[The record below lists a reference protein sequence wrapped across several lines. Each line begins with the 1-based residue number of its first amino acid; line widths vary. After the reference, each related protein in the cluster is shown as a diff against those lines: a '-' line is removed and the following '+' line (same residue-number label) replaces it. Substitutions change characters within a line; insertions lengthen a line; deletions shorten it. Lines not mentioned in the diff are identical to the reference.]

1 MAVNRYEKEH
11 FARLRKLAPECTV
24 LLKKNG
30 AFPLSAAGP
39 VALYGSGARLT
50 VKGGTGSG
58 DVNSRF
64 FATVEWGLEK
74 AGFTITS
81 KNWLDGYDAVREEAH
96 KQFIADIKRKAK
108 ESHQMAILAGM
119 GAVMPEPAYELPI
132 DAAGDTA
139 VYVLARNS
147 GEGNDRRPEAG
158 DIRLTETEIRDI
170 LACSRKYER
179 FMLVLN
185 VGGVVDLS
193 PVAEVENIL
202 ILSQLGAVTGRVL
215 ADILL
220 GESVPSG
227 KLAATWS
234 AWEDYAAIGEFGGP
248 DETRY
253 KEGIYVGYRYF
264 DSVGK
269 KPMFPFG
276 YGVTYTD
283 FELGSAAATIEGTEV
298 TVSVPVRNT
307 GGYQGKEVV
316 QVYVSV
322 PWGKLDQPYQTLAGF
337 AKTGLLEP
345 GKSETVTVHFRMENL
360 AGYDTETARYILE
373 AGDYVVRVGTSSC
386 ETRAC
391 TVVRLYETVPVR
403 QLTNVGGKPDFEDW
417 KPERPVGE
425 PTWTVVSESTEPNMS
440 VTGEIDGSVAE
451 GDRASEN
458 GSIKESTAT
467 AECGGTEV
475 YREFDGDSVA
485 TVNNAEKTEGMTRAG
500 RLSGLAVLHLNA
512 AAFSSLTWPEPY
524 EASEEARRKAASL
537 TDEQLISLCMGS
549 FGEGLQGIAGVIGSA
564 SASVAGAAGE
574 TTDKVDGMPNLI
586 MADGPAGLRLAKHY
600 VRDKKGAHAIGN
612 AMPAGMEEFMG
623 SGLKA
628 VMKLMSRP
636 PKGEVQD
643 QYCTAIPIGTALA
656 QSWNLELC
664 EACGDLVGEEM
675 ERFGIDL
682 WLAPAFNIQRSPL
695 CGRNFE
701 YCSED
706 PLISGL
712 VGAAVTKGVQKH
724 PGKGTTVKHFC
735 CNNQETN
742 RYVSNSQVSERALR
756 EIYLRGFAICI
767 AESSP
772 AALMTSYNLLNGTH
786 TSERGDLMKTVLRGE
801 WGYGGLI
808 MTDWVISMMGAK
820 GRYCMAK
827 PAPTLAAGN
836 DLFMPGSGGDYR
848 QALAALKGKDKEF
861 RLTREEAEYCA
872 AHVIDA
878 AWRMKK

>member
-1 MAVNRYEKEH
+1 MAVNTYEKEH
-11 FARLRKLAPECTV
+11 FAKLRKLAPECTV

-30 AFPLSAAGP
+30 DFPLSAAGP
-39 VALYGSGARLT
+39 VALYGSGARRT

-81 KNWLDGYDAVREEAH
+81 KSWLDGYDAVREEAH

-108 ESHQMAILAGM
+108 ESHQMAILVGM

-170 LACSRKYER
+170 LTCNRKYGR

-234 AWEDYAAIGEFGGP
+234 AWEDYAAVGEFGGP

-276 YGVTYTD
+276 YGVSYTD
-283 FELGSAAATIEGTEV
+283 FELGDASVSIEGTEV
-298 TVSVPVRNT
+298 TVSVPVKNA

-345 GKSETVTVHFRMENL
+345 GESETATVRFRMEDL

-373 AGDYVVRVGTSSC
+373 AGDYIVRVGTSSRD
-386 ETRAC
+386 TVAC
-391 TVVRLYETVPVR
+391 AVVRLDETVTVR
-403 QLTNVGGKPDFEDW
+403 QLSNVGGKPDFEDW

-425 PTWTVVSESTEPNMS
+425 
-440 VTGEIDGSVAE
+440 AE
-451 GDRASEN
+451 CAVASE
-458 GSIKESTAT
+458 AV
-467 AECGGTEV
+467 ECVGTED
-475 YREFDGDSVA
+475 YRESDGDGVVTA
-485 TVNNAEKTEGMTRAG
+485 GNTEKTEGMAQTG
-500 RLSGLAVLHLNA
+500 GLNGLPVRHLNA
-512 AAFSSLTWPEPY
+512 AAFSSLTWPKPY
-524 EASEEARRKAASL
+524 EASEDARRKAASL

-574 TTDKVDGMPNLI
+574 TTDKVNGVPNLI

-612 AMPAGMEEFMG
+612 AMPAGMEEFM
-623 SGLKA
+623 SSALKA

-643 QYCTAIPIGTALA
+643 QFCTAIPIGTALA

-712 VGAAVTKGVQKH
+712 VGAAITKGVQKH

-767 AESSP
+767 AGSSP

-786 TSERGDLMKTVLRGE
+786 TSERGDLMKTVLRRE

-808 MTDWVISMMGAK
+808 MTDWVVSMMGAK
-820 GRYCMAK
+820 GRYRMAK

-836 DLFMPGSGGDYR
+836 DLFMPGSGGDYKR
-848 QALAALKGKDKEF
+848 ALAALKGTDKEF
-861 RLTREEAEYCA
+861 ALTREEAESCA

>member
-11 FARLRKLAPECTV
+11 FAKLRKLAPECTV

-30 AFPLSAAGP
+30 DFPLREAGP
-39 VALYGSGARLT
+39 VALYGSGARCT

-74 AGFTITS
+74 AGFTVTS
-81 KNWLDGYDAVREEAH
+81 KRWLDGYDAVRAGAH

-108 ESHQMAILAGM
+108 ESHQMALMAGM

-132 DAAGDTA
+132 DAEGDTA
-139 VYVLARNS
+139 VYILARNS

-170 LACSRKYER
+170 LACRRKYGR

-185 VGGVVDLS
+185 TGGVVDLS

-215 ADILL
+215 ADLLL
-220 GESVPSG
+220 GKSVPSG
-227 KLAATWS
+227 KLTTTWS
-234 AWEDYAAIGEFGGP
+234 AWEDYAAIGDFGDP

-253 KEGIYVGYRYF
+253 REGIYVGYRYF

-276 YGVTYTD
+276 HGLTYTD
-283 FELGSAAATIEGTEV
+283 FELGDASAEIEGTEV
-298 TVSVPVRNT
+298 TVSVPVKNT
-307 GGYQGKEVV
+307 GGFGGKEVV

-337 AKTGLLEP
+337 AKTGLLAP
-345 GKSETVTVHFRMENL
+345 GESETATVYFRMEDL
-360 AGYDTETARYILE
+360 AGYDTETAGYILE
-373 AGDYVVRVGTSSC
+373 AGDYVVRVGTSSRN
-386 ETRAC
+386 TAAC
-391 TVVRLYETVPVR
+391 AVVRLDQTVTVR
-403 QLTNVGGKPDFEDW
+403 QLRHIGGKPDFEDW
-417 KPERPVGE
+417 KPEGPVAEEVG
-425 PTWTVVSESTEPNMS
+425 SETSR
-440 VTGEIDGSVAE
+440 TGKLPENGSVA
-451 GDRASEN
+451 GSSGTGSSE
-458 GSIKESTAT
+458 
-467 AECGGTEV
+467 AEQ
-475 YREFDGDSVA
+475 
-485 TVNNAEKTEGMTRAG
+485 TVSQEAVQQAG
-500 RLSGLAVLHLNA
+500 EARPGALPVLPLDA
-512 AAFSSLTWPEPY
+512 AAFAALTWPKPY
-524 EASEEARRKAASL
+524 EASEEARRKAAAL

-549 FGEGLQGIAGVIGSA
+549 FGEGLQGIASVIGSA
-564 SASVAGAAGE
+564 SQSVAGAAGE
-574 TTDKVDGMPNLI
+574 TTDKVDGVPNLI

-612 AMPAGMEEFMG
+612 AMPAGMEEFIG
-623 SGLKA
+623 SALKA
-628 VMKLMSRP
+628 VMKLLSRP

-656 QSWNLELC
+656 QSWNLKLC

-682 WLAPAFNIQRSPL
+682 WLAPAFNIHRSPL

-712 VGAAVTKGVQKH
+712 VGAAITKGVQKH

-756 EIYLRGFAICI
+756 EIYLRGFAVCI

-772 AALMTSYNLLNGTH
+772 AALMTSYNLLNGIH
-786 TSERGDLMKTVLRGE
+786 TSERSDLMKTLLREE
-801 WGYGGLI
+801 WGYGGLV
-808 MTDWVISMMGAK
+808 MTDWVIGMMGAK
-820 GRYCMAK
+820 GKFRMAK
-827 PAPTLAAGN
+827 SAPTLAAGN
-836 DLFMPGSGGDYR
+836 DLFMPGSGGDYKL
-848 QALAALKGKDKEF
+848 ALAALKGTDKEF
-861 RLTREEAEYCA
+861 SLSREEAEFCA

-878 AWRMKK
+878 AWKMKQ

>member
-1 MAVNRYEKEH
+1 MAVNTYEKEH
-11 FARLRKLAPECTV
+11 FAKLRKLAPECTV

-30 AFPLSAAGP
+30 AFPLPAAGP
-39 VALYGSGARLT
+39 VALYGSGARRT

-81 KNWLDGYDAVREEAH
+81 KSWLDGYDAVREEAH

-108 ESHQMAILAGM
+108 ESRQMAFMVGM

-132 DAAGDTA
+132 DAAGNTA

-193 PVAEVENIL
+193 PVAEVGNIL

-234 AWEDYAAIGEFGGP
+234 AWEDYAAIGEFGDP

-283 FELGSAAATIEGTEV
+283 FELGNAAATIEGTEV
-298 TVSVPVRNT
+298 TVSVPVKNA
-307 GGYQGKEVV
+307 GGYQGKEVA

-322 PWGKLDQPYQTLAGF
+322 PWGKLDQPYQALAGF
-337 AKTGLLEP
+337 AKTGLLAP
-345 GKSETVTVHFRMENL
+345 GECETVNVRFAMEDL
-360 AGYDTETARYILE
+360 AGYDTEAARYILE
-373 AGDYVVRVGTSSC
+373 AGDYIVRVGTSSRD
-386 ETRAC
+386 TVAC
-391 TVVRLYETVPVR
+391 AVVRLDETVTVR
-403 QLTNVGGKPDFEDW
+403 QLSNVGGKPDFEDW
-417 KPERPVGE
+417 KPEGPVGE
-425 PTWTVVSESTEPNMS
+425 PVWNVVSGAMEPSISEPGETDAVATEESS
-440 VTGEIDGSVAE
+440 YKSGSNCV
-451 GDRASEN
+451 
-458 GSIKESTAT
+458 AT
-467 AECGGTEV
+467 A
-475 YREFDGDSVA
+475 
-485 TVNNAEKTEGMTRAG
+485 NNAEINERMAQVGSLR
-500 RLSGLAVLHLNA
+500 GLPILHLNA
-512 AAFSSLTWPEPY
+512 DAFSSLTWPDPY

-574 TTDKVDGMPNLI
+574 TTDKVDGVPNLI

-623 SGLKA
+623 SALKA
-628 VMKLMSRP
+628 VMKLISRP

-656 QSWNLELC
+656 QSWNLKLC

-706 PLISGL
+706 PLVSGL

-756 EIYLRGFAICI
+756 EIYLRGFEICI
-767 AESSP
+767 AGSSP

-786 TSERGDLMKTVLRGE
+786 TSERGDLMKTVLREE

-808 MTDWVISMMGAK
+808 MTDWVVSMMGAK
-820 GRYCMAK
+820 GRYRMAK

-861 RLTREEAEYCA
+861 SLTREEAEYCA

-878 AWRMKK
+878 AWRMKIKSS

>member
-1 MAVNRYEKEH
+1 MAVNAYEKEH
-11 FARLRKLAPECTV
+11 FAKLRRLAPECTV

-30 AFPLSAAGP
+30 DFPLPAPGP
-39 VALYGSGARLT
+39 VALYGSGARRT

-64 FATVEWGLEK
+64 FATAEWGLTK

-81 KNWLDGYDAVREEAH
+81 KDWLDGYDAIRAEAH
-96 KQFIADIKRKAK
+96 RQFIADIRRKAK
-108 ESHQMAILAGM
+108 ETRQMAILAGM

-147 GEGNDRRPEAG
+147 GEGNDRSPEAG
-158 DIRLTETEIRDI
+158 DIGLTETEIRDI
-170 LACSRKYER
+170 LACSRRYER

-185 VGGVVDLS
+185 VGGVVDLT
-193 PVAEVENIL
+193 PVTEVENIL
-202 ILSQLGAVTGRVL
+202 LLSQLGAVTGRVL

-220 GESVPSG
+220 GRSVPSG

-234 AWEDYAAIGEFGGP
+234 AWEDYADIGEFGGQ

-283 FELGSAAATIEGTEV
+283 FELGSASVSIEGTEV
-298 TVSVPVRNT
+298 TASVAVKNA
-307 GGYQGKEVV
+307 GGYAGKEVV

-322 PWGKLDQPYQTLAGF
+322 PWGRLDQPYQTLAGF
-337 AKTGLLEP
+337 AKTGLLAP
-345 GKSETVTVHFRMENL
+345 GESETVTVRFPMESL
-360 AGYDTETARYILE
+360 AGYDTETARSILE
-373 AGDYVVRVGTSSC
+373 AGDYAVRVGTSSRD
-386 ETRAC
+386 TRVCA
-391 TVVRLYETVPVR
+391 VVRLDETVTLR
-403 QLTNVGGKPDFEDW
+403 QLSNVGGKPDFEDW
-417 KPERPVGE
+417 KPERPAWTAAWGAAELNIPEGDEASGE
-425 PTWTVVSESTEPNMS
+425 PGGKASISKATGDGRPN
-440 VTGEIDGSVAE
+440 
-451 GDRASEN
+451 AS
-458 GSIKESTAT
+458 
-467 AECGGTEV
+467 
-475 YREFDGDSVA
+475 
-485 TVNNAEKTEGMTRAG
+485 AG
-500 RLSGLAVLHLNA
+500 LPVLPLSA
-512 AAFSSLTWPEPY
+512 AAFAALTWPKPY
-524 EASEEARRKAASL
+524 EASEKARRKAASL
-537 TDEQLISLCMGS
+537 TDEELIYLCVGS
-549 FGEGLQGIAGVIGSA
+549 FGKGLQGVASIIGSA

-574 TTDKVDGMPNLI
+574 TTGRVDGVPKLI
-586 MADGPAGLRLAKHY
+586 MADGPAGLRLARRY

-612 AMPAGMEEFMG
+612 SLPAGLEELLG
-623 SGLKA
+623 A
-628 VMKLMSRP
+628 VPKRIMKLMSRP
-636 PKGEVQD
+636 PRGEVREQC
-643 QYCTAIPIGTALA
+643 CTALPIGTALA
-656 QSWNLELC
+656 QSWNLKLC

-675 ERFGIDL
+675 ERFGVDL

-706 PLISGL
+706 PLIGGL

-724 PGKGTTVKHFC
+724 KGKGATVKHFC

-756 EIYLRGFAICI
+756 EIYLRGFEICI
-767 AESSP
+767 AGSSP
-772 AALMTSYNLLNGTH
+772 AALMTSYNLLNGVH

-808 MTDWVISMMGAK
+808 MTDWVVSMMGAK
-820 GRYCMAK
+820 GRYRMAK
-827 PAPTLAAGN
+827 SAPTLAAGN
-836 DLFMPGSGGDYR
+836 DLFMPGSGGDYKL
-848 QALAALKGKDKEF
+848 ALAALKGTAREF
-861 RLTREEAEYCA
+861 TLTRGEAEFCA

-878 AWRMKK
+878 AWRLSGQTDNG

>member
-1 MAVNRYEKEH
+1 MAVNTYEKEH
-11 FARLRKLAPECTV
+11 FAKLRKLAPECTV

-30 AFPLSAAGP
+30 AFPLPAAGP
-39 VALYGSGARLT
+39 VALYGSGARRT

-81 KNWLDGYDAVREEAH
+81 KSWLDGYDAVREEAH

-108 ESHQMAILAGM
+108 ESRQMAFMVGM

-193 PVAEVENIL
+193 PVLEVENIL

-220 GESVPSG
+220 GKSVPSG

-234 AWEDYAAIGEFGGP
+234 AWEDYAAVGEFGDP
-248 DETRY
+248 DDTRY
-253 KEGIYVGYRYF
+253 REGIYVGYRYF

-283 FELGSAAATIEGTEV
+283 FELGDASASIEGTEV
-298 TVSVPVRNT
+298 TVSVPVKNA

-337 AKTGLLEP
+337 AKTGLLAP
-345 GKSETVTVHFRMENL
+345 GESETVNVRFAMESL

-373 AGDYVVRVGTSSC
+373 AGDYIVRVGTSSRD
-386 ETRAC
+386 TVAC
-391 TVVRLYETVPVR
+391 AVVRLDETVTVR
-403 QLTNVGGKPDFEDW
+403 QLSNVGGKPDFEDW
-417 KPERPVGE
+417 KPEGPVGE
-425 PTWTVVSESTEPNMS
+425 PVCAVASESMEPSISEPGETDAVATEES
-440 VTGEIDGSVAE
+440 SYKSGSNCV
-451 GDRASEN
+451 
-458 GSIKESTAT
+458 AT
-467 AECGGTEV
+467 A
-475 YREFDGDSVA
+475 
-485 TVNNAEKTEGMTRAG
+485 NNAEINERMAQVGSLR
-500 RLSGLAVLHLNA
+500 GLPILHLNA
-512 AAFSSLTWPEPY
+512 DACSSLTWPQPY

-549 FGEGLQGIAGVIGSA
+549 FGEGLRGIAGVIGSA
-564 SASVAGAAGE
+564 SANVAGAAGE
-574 TTDKVDGMPNLI
+574 TTDKVDGVPNLI

-628 VMKLMSRP
+628 VMKLISRP
-636 PKGEVQD
+636 PKGEVRD

-656 QSWNLELC
+656 QSWNLKLC

-706 PLISGL
+706 PLVSGL

-756 EIYLRGFAICI
+756 EIYLRGFEICI
-767 AESSP
+767 AGSSP

-808 MTDWVISMMGAK
+808 MTDWVVSMMGAK
-820 GRYCMAK
+820 GRYRMAK

-861 RLTREEAEYCA
+861 SLTREEAEYCA

-878 AWRMKK
+878 AWRMKIKSS